1 MKNLFR
7 QLASGNDSDNHTLF
21 LVFCLWLL
29 WHSGLLF
36 AQNVESVHPT
46 RSTLFIENKGQ
57 IGDQRGR
64 PNNNV
69 RFLMRYGSLV
79 IQLRHNGFSY
89 DQYTQ
94 SVDSDSMWTINRIDV
109 DFENPSPKLHIV
121 ASNASPDYTHY
132 FNHITAQSV
141 GDKGA
146 TYVRGF
152 ATVTYHD
159 VWPGVDMIWS
169 IGHDGKPRYR
179 WNVHTSNPGT
189 RISLR
194 FGGGSF
200 VSHAA
205 IVAKATSKPR
215 IERTAMGLEKP
226 FSGTRWGTYIGGSA
240 SNRALAVA
248 TTPAGDVVVAG
259 LSMADATMA
268 TAGAYQS
275 EVLGETWDA
284 FVTVLSSDGSQ
295 RRWGTFLGG
304 GMSDVATGV
313 AVLNNGDI
321 VVAGETQSS
330 TGISTGG
337 SHQSGFGGAVDG
349 FITVLSADG
358 SMRRWG
364 TYVGGSE
371 RDGITSVR
379 VMPSNGIAVGGSTQ
393 SAAGIATAGTHQIG
407 NAGATDGF
415 VAAFTSQGQ
424 RLWGSYLGGVGTDEV
439 TCLSARNGRIIVGG
453 TTGSRTNIATVGAV
467 QGSYGGGTEDGFVA
481 VLDGMS
487 GQRQWAS
494 YVGGEGFDVV
504 LGVDELPNGDIV
516 VGGETRSTSGIASDG
531 AVQPTNSGGRGDG
544 FVGVLHANGTER
556 RWMTYIGGSQVDG
569 VYGVTVMGTGD
580 IVLVGRTASTSG
592 IAHSTSSQ
600 PTLAGGEDGFIAAM
614 RANGSEITY
623 GAYIGGTGNDAA
635 TAVVSP
641 TTGSAIVV
649 GRTTS
654 NNGIGTSGSYQSMAG
669 GEFDAFC
676 IGYSDLPVGVSNQIT
691 NEHTILIWPQPASNH
706 IYVKL
711 EHGGPTK
718 LSLYSQIGHLV
729 VSAQIRE
736 SQLAETNTHL
746 DVQHL
751 PTGLYVLQIHTPKQ
765 VFSRVI
771 TIAR

>member
-1 MKNLFR
+1 MAFWL
-7 QLASGNDSDNHTLF
+7 
-21 LVFCLWLL
+21 CLL
-29 WHSGLLF
+29 WHSGLLL
-36 AQNVESVHPT
+36 AQNTDSVPHT

-64 PNNNV
+64 PNNKV

-89 DQYTQ
+89 DQYTR

-109 DFENPSPKLHIV
+109 DFENPSPSLRIV
-121 ASNASPDYTHY
+121 ESDASLDYTHY

-152 ATVTYHD
+152 ATVTYQN
-159 VWPGVDMIWS
+159 VWPGVDMVWS

-205 IVAKATSKPR
+205 IVAKATSKPH
-215 IERTAMGLEKP
+215 IERPAMGLAKP

-248 TTPAGDVVVAG
+248 TTPAGDIVVAG

-275 EVLGETWDA
+275 EVMGETWDA
-284 FVTVLSSDGSQ
+284 FVTVLSSDGGT

-304 GMSDVATGV
+304 GMSDIATGV
-313 AVLNNGDI
+313 AVQSNGDI

-330 TGISTGG
+330 TGISTAG
-337 SHQSGFGGAVDG
+337 SHQTEFGGAVDG

-358 SMRRWG
+358 SMRRWS

-379 VMPSNGIAVGGSTQ
+379 VMPSNDIAVGGSTQ

-407 NAGATDGF
+407 YAGATDGF
-415 VAAFTSQGQ
+415 VASFTTQGQ
-424 RLWGSYLGGVGTDEV
+424 RLWGSYLGGAGTDEV
-439 TCLSARNGRIIVGG
+439 TSISARTGRIIVGG
-453 TTGSRTNIATVGAV
+453 TTGSRTNIATAGAV
-467 QGSYGGGTEDGFVA
+467 QESFGGGTEDGFVA
-481 VLDGMS
+481 VLNGMS

-494 YVGGEGFDVV
+494 YVGGDGFDVV
-504 LGVDELPNGDIV
+504 FGVDELPNGDIV
-516 VGGETRSTSGIASDG
+516 VGGETRSISGIASDG
-531 AVQPTNSGGRGDG
+531 AVQPTNAGGRGDG

-569 VYGVTVMGTGD
+569 VYGVTAMGTSD

-592 IAHSTSSQ
+592 IALSTSSQ
-600 PTLAGGEDGFIAAM
+600 PTLAGGEDGFIMAI
-614 RANGSEITY
+614 RASGTEITY
-623 GAYIGGTGNDAA
+623 SAYIGGTGNDAA
-635 TAVVSP
+635 TAVASP
-641 TTGSAIVV
+641 SMGSAIVA
-649 GRTTS
+649 GRTASTD
-654 NNGIGTSGSYQSMAG
+654 GIGTLDSYQRTAG

-676 IGYSDLPVGVSNQIT
+676 IGYSDLPVGVSNQPT
-691 NEHTILIWPQPASNH
+691 REPTVQIWPQPATNRVH
-706 IYVKL
+706 VRL
-711 EHGGPTK
+711 DHNGPAT
-718 LSLYSQIGHLV
+718 LSLYSQIGQLV
-729 VSAQIRE
+729 VSAQTCE
-736 SQLAETNTHL
+736 SQHDGSNTHF
-746 DVQHL
+746 DVQRL
-751 PTGLYVLQIHTPKQ
+751 PTGLYVLHIDTPKQ
-765 VFSRVI
+765 TFSRVI
-771 TIAR
+771 SVLR